1 MPHTLA
7 SALDDNLE
15 LLPEARVRLLLVQPG
30 SEWTMLGQT
39 SSKGK
44 AGTVRLSL
52 PIVAALTPKDIEV
65 AFVDCR
71 MQELDYEK
79 HVDLVGITVLTCE
92 APFAYEIATRFRE
105 RKVPVVL
112 GGYHPTFRP
121 QEAGRYADA
130 VVIGEAELVWAEL
143 IDDFRHGT
151 LKKFYSADRLCDMD
165 RDVPMPKRDILNAE
179 LYHTFNTIQ
188 ATRGC
193 SLACNFCSV
202 GAFFNHKFRTRS
214 PDLVVAEIRELLSRG
229 KLRRR
234 RNRILAPRERVVFVD
249 DNLIFDTKYA
259 LNLFEELV
267 PLKIRWSCQATV
279 KLAEDEHLL
288 ALAAQSGCEWVSVGF
303 ESINPENLKWLS
315 KNWLPIGHGAGST
328 QKAGFEDIIEA
339 YRNIV
344 SNFHRHGINVLGNFM
359 LGFDSDT
366 PEMVER
372 TIKATTRTNLDAAL
386 FHVVTPFPGTQLG
399 EILDRQRRI
408 MSRDWSLYDSGQVV
422 FAPAQLSPNELQE
435 LYWKGYEEFYKV
447 HRILLRGLR
456 RPYSATSTV
465 AIGMSTRRKMKRLN
479 GKNSLRK
486 ESQKGF
492 HPHSKKGAN

>member
-1 MPHTLA
+1 M
-7 SALDDNLE
+7 N
-15 LLPEARVRLLLVQPG
+15 LLLVQPG
-30 SEWTMLGQT
+30 SEVTILGQT

-65 AFVDCR
+65 EFVDCR
-71 MQELDYEK
+71 VQELDYEK
-79 HVDLVGITVLTCE
+79 DVDLVGITVLTCE

-112 GGYHPTFRP
+112 GGYHPSFRP
-121 QEAGRYADA
+121 QEAARYADA

-165 RDVPMPKRDILNAE
+165 RDVPVPRRDIVNAE

-193 SLACNFCSV
+193 CLACNFCSV
-202 GAFFNHKFRTRS
+202 GAFFNHKFRARS
-214 PDLVVAEIRELLSRG
+214 PDLVVAEVRELLSWRG
-229 KLRRR
+229 PRRR
-234 RNRILAPRERVVFVD
+234 GLGILAPRERVVFVD

-267 PLKIRWSCQATV
+267 PLRIRWSCQATI
-279 KLAEDEHLL
+279 KLAENEHLL
-288 ALAAQSGCEWVSVGF
+288 ELAAQSGCEWVSVGF
-303 ESINPENLKWLS
+303 ESINPENLKQLN
-315 KNWLPIGHGAGST
+315 KNRMAMEGAFSST
-328 QKAGFEDIIEA
+328 RKADFEDIIES
-339 YRNIV
+339 YRNTV
-344 SNFHRHGINVLGNFM
+344 RNFHRHRINVLGNFM

-366 PEMVER
+366 SEVLER
-372 TIKATTRTNLDAAL
+372 TIKATTKTNLDAVL

-408 MSRDWSLYDSGQVV
+408 ISHDWSLYNSGQVV
-422 FAPAQLSPNELQE
+422 FAPAQLLPNELQQF
-435 LYWKGYEEFYKV
+435 YWKGYEQFYKV
-447 HRILLRGLR
+447 HRILLRALKR
-456 RPYSATSTV
+456 SHSATSTV
-465 AIGMSTRRKMKRLN
+465 AMGMSTRRKMKRLN
-479 GKNSLRK
+479 GKHSLG
-486 ESQKGF
+486 EQS
-492 HPHSKKGAN
+492 